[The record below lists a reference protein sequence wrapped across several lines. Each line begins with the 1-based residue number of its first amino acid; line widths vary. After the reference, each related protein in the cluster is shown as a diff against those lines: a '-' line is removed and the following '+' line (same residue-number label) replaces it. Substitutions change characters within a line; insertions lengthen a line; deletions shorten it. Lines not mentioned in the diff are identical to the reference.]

1 MPKLKYNSRSELNE
15 LIVKQVLSNDKF
27 RKQLLSDP
35 KKALADFIGT
45 EFTGPVKVNV
55 VVESPEEFY
64 FVLPPGVRPD
74 ASDELSEKEMEHV
87 AGGVTWPW
95 EQTGVSNVNFFTDGI
110 CAHSCTCCG

>member
-1 MPKLKYNSRSELNE
+1 MPTLKYKNRSELNE
-15 LIVKQVLSNDKF
+15 LIVKEVLGNDKF

-35 KKALADFIGT
+35 KKALEQFVGT
-45 EFTGPVKVNV
+45 KFTDAVKVNI
-55 VVESPEEFY
+55 VVESPDEFY

-74 ASDELSEKEMEHV
+74 TSDELSDKEMEQV
-87 AGGVTWPW
+87 AGGITWPW